1 VPSVPTVPIVSTPA
15 PTARERS
22 ALRVLDYLF
31 RAGPASRVDIIR
43 ATELSRATVSKL
55 IGELQAQGLVT
66 EQRPALTVAGR
77 SGRPPALLTLNP
89 ELGAFGG
96 VDFGHSSVRVAIADV
111 TGTLLVEDRFD
122 LDVDNAADLAIAA
135 AVERLPALVAEAGLP
150 RLRLLGVGAAISAPV
165 RRDGASLVSAGILPG
180 WSAVSP
186 QRELARR
193 LGVPV
198 HVGND
203 ANLGA
208 LAEVRTGAAR
218 GASDVVYVMLSSGV
232 GGGLVLGGSLFT
244 GHSGMTGELGHVQV
258 DPDGALCRCGN
269 RGCLETVAGAQ
280 ALLARLETGP
290 ARGRAPSLAE
300 AVERAHAGDELARR
314 VFREAGVAAGR
325 VAGGICNVV
334 NPELVIVG
342 GDLIVAGELLVDAVR
357 EGLEQTSIPAVRADV
372 AVVAA
377 TLGDRAELL
386 GAIGLAIEQA
396 DIATVARAA

>member
-1 VPSVPTVPIVSTPA
+1 MPA
-15 PTARERS
+15 PTARERN

-31 RAGPASRVDIIR
+31 REGPARRVDVIR
-43 ATELSRATVSKL
+43 ATALSRATVSKL
-55 IGELQAQGLVT
+55 VGELQAQGLVT
-66 EQRPALTVAGR
+66 EQGSALTADAR

-89 ELGAFGG
+89 QIGAFGG

-111 TGTLLVEDRFD
+111 TGTLLAEDRLD
-122 LDVDNAADLAIAA
+122 LDVDNAAELAITA
-135 AVERLPALVAEAGLP
+135 AVERLPALVSQAGLP
-150 RLRLLGVGAAISAPV
+150 RKRLLGVGAAISAPV
-165 RRDGASLVSAGILPG
+165 RRDGASVVTAGILPG
-180 WSAVSP
+180 WNAVSP
-186 QRELARR
+186 QRELSRR

-218 GASDVVYVMLSSGV
+218 GASDVVYLMLSSGV

-244 GHSGMTGELGHVQV
+244 GHTGMTGELGHVQV
-258 DPDGALCRCGN
+258 DPHGELCRCGN

-280 ALLARLETGP
+280 ALLARVRP
-290 ARGRAPSLAE
+290 ALGQRAGLAE
-300 AVERAHAGDELARR
+300 AVKRADAGDELCRR

-325 VAGGICNVV
+325 VAGGVCNVV

-342 GDLIVAGELLVDAVR
+342 GDLIVAGELLVDGVR

-372 AVVAA
+372 TVVAA

-396 DIATVARAA
+396 DIATVARATESASRLPPVNS

>member
-1 VPSVPTVPIVSTPA
+1 MAT
-15 PTARERS
+15 PTARERN
-22 ALRVLDYLF
+22 ALRVLDHLF
-31 RAGPASRVDIIR
+31 REGPARRVDVIR
-43 ATELSRATVSKL
+43 ATALSRATVSKL

-66 EQRPALTVAGR
+66 EQRAALTVAGR
-77 SGRPPALLTLNP
+77 SGRPPTLLTLNP
-89 ELGAFGG
+89 DIGAFGG
-96 VDFGHSSVRVAIADV
+96 VDFGHSSVRVAVADV
-111 TGTLLVEDRFD
+111 TGTLLAEDRLD
-122 LDVDNAADLAIAA
+122 LDVDNAAELAITAV
-135 AVERLPALVAEAGLP
+135 VERLPALVSQARLP
-150 RLRLLGVGAAISAPV
+150 RQRLLGVGAAISAPV
-165 RRDGASLVSAGILPG
+165 RRDGASVVTGGILPG
-180 WSAVSP
+180 WSTVSP

-208 LAEVRTGAAR
+208 LAEVRTGAAQ
-218 GASDVVYVMLSSGV
+218 GASDVLYVMLSSGV
-232 GGGLVLGGSLFT
+232 GGGLVLDGALFT

-258 DPDGALCRCGN
+258 DPNGAVCRCGN

-280 ALLARLETGP
+280 ALLQRLRPVLGKSADLADAVKRAR
-290 ARGRAPSLAE
+290 
-300 AVERAHAGDELARR
+300 AGDELCRR

-325 VAGGICNVV
+325 VAGAVCNVV

-396 DIATVARAA
+396 DIATVARIA

>member
-1 VPSVPTVPIVSTPA
+1 MAV
-15 PTARERS
+15 PTARERN

-31 RAGPASRVDIIR
+31 REGPARRVDVIR
-43 ATELSRATVSKL
+43 ATALSRATVSKL
-55 IGELQAQGLVT
+55 IGELQAQGLVV
-66 EQRPALTVAGR
+66 EQRPALNVAGR
-77 SGRPPALLTLNP
+77 SGRPPTRLTLNP
-89 ELGAFGG
+89 QIGAFGG

-111 TGTLLVEDRFD
+111 TGALVAEDRLD
-122 LDVDNAADLAIAA
+122 LDVDNAAELAITA
-135 AVERLPALVAEAGLP
+135 AVERLPALVAQAGLA
-150 RLRLLGVGAAISAPV
+150 RKRLLGVGAAISAPV
-165 RRDGASLVSAGILPG
+165 RRDGASVVTAGILPG

-208 LAEVRTGAAR
+208 LAEVRTGAAA
-218 GASDVVYVMLSSGV
+218 GATNVLYVMLSSGV
-232 GGGLVLGGSLFT
+232 GGGLVLHGSLFT

-258 DPDGALCRCGN
+258 DPEGVRCRCGN

-280 ALLARLETGP
+280 ALLERLRPMLGKS
-290 ARGRAPSLAE
+290 AGLAE
-300 AVERAHAGDELARR
+300 AVQRAQAGDELCRR

-325 VAGGICNVV
+325 VAGDIANVV

-342 GDLIVAGELLVDAVR
+342 GDLIIAGELLVDAVR
-357 EGLEQTSIPAVRADV
+357 EGLEQTSIPAVRADL

-396 DIATVARAA
+396 DIAAVVGSA

>member
-1 VPSVPTVPIVSTPA
+1 MAA
-15 PTARERS
+15 PTARERN

-31 RAGPASRVDIIR
+31 REGPARRLDLIR
-43 ATELSRATVSKL
+43 ATSLSRATVSKL
-55 IGELQAQGLVT
+55 IGELQAQGLVC
-66 EQRPALTVAGR
+66 EQRAALTAAGR
-77 SGRPPALLTLNP
+77 SGRPPTLLALNP
-89 ELGAFGG
+89 EIGAFGG

-111 TGTLLVEDRFD
+111 AGTLLAEDRLD
-122 LDVDNAADLAIAA
+122 LDVDNAAELAIAA
-135 AVERLPALVAEAGLP
+135 AVQRLPALVAQAGLP
-150 RLRLLGVGAAISAPV
+150 RERLLGVGAAISAPV
-165 RRDGASLVSAGILPG
+165 WRDGGNVAAAGILPG

-208 LAEVRTGAAR
+208 LAEVRTGAAE

-232 GGGLVLGGSLFT
+232 GGGLVLNGSLFT
-244 GHSGMTGELGHVQV
+244 GNSGMTGELGHIQV
-258 DPDGALCRCGN
+258 DPEGALCRCGN

-280 ALLARLETGP
+280 ALLARLRP
-290 ARGRAPSLAE
+290 ALGKAVGLTE
-300 AVERAHAGDELARR
+300 AVARAHAGDELCRR
-314 VFREAGVAAGR
+314 VFREAGMAAGR

-342 GDLIVAGELLVDAVR
+342 GDLIVAGDLLVDAVR

-396 DIATVARAA
+396 DIATVAGAA

>member
-1 VPSVPTVPIVSTPA
+1 VSPPST
-15 PTARERS
+15 RERN

-31 RAGPASRVDIIR
+31 REGPAPRGDVIR
-43 ATELSRATVSKL
+43 ATSLSRATVSKL
-55 IGELQAQGLVT
+55 IGELQAQGLVAET
-66 EQRPALTVAGR
+66 GEPLSVGR
-77 SGRPPALLTLNP
+77 SGRPPTLLALNP
-89 ELGAFGG
+89 RLGAFGG

-111 TGTLLVEDRFD
+111 GGALIAEDRQE
-122 LDVDNAADLAIAA
+122 LDVDNEAERAIAV
-135 AVERLPALVAEAGLP
+135 AVDGLLALARGARLERE
-150 RLRLLGVGAAISAPV
+150 RLLGVGAAISVPV
-165 RRDGASLVSAGILPG
+165 RRDGASLAAAGILPG

-218 GASDVVYVMLSSGV
+218 GASDVVYLMLSSGV

-244 GHSGMTGELGHVQV
+244 GHGGMTGELGHVPV
-258 DPDGALCRCGN
+258 DPDGAQCRCGN
-269 RGCLETVAGAQ
+269 RGCLETIAGAQ
-280 ALLARLETGP
+280 WLLSRLGAALGETLTLP
-290 ARGRAPSLAE
+290 E
-300 AVERAHAGDELARR
+300 AVARARAGDGVCRR
-314 VFREAGVAAGR
+314 VFREAGLAAGR

-357 EGLEQTSIPAVRADV
+357 EGLEQTSIAAVRSDV

-396 DIATVARAA
+396 DIAAVARAA

>member
-1 VPSVPTVPIVSTPA
+1 MPTVSSPA

-43 ATELSRATVSKL
+43 ATGLSRATVSKL

-122 LDVDNAADLAIAA
+122 LDVDNAAELAIAA
-135 AVERLPALVAEAGLP
+135 AVERLPALVAETGLP
-150 RLRLLGVGAAISAPV
+150 GQRLLGVGAAISAPV

-193 LGVPV
+193 LDVPV

-280 ALLARLETGP
+280 ALLARLGTGP

-300 AVERAHAGDELARR
+300 AVERVHAGDELARR

-325 VAGGICNVV
+325 VAGGICNIV

-396 DIATVARAA
+396 DITAVVRAA

>member
-1 VPSVPTVPIVSTPA
+1 MSV
-15 PTARERS
+15 PTARERN

-31 RAGPASRVDIIR
+31 REGPARRVDVIR
-43 ATELSRATVSKL
+43 ATALSRATVSKL
-55 IGELQAQGLVT
+55 VGELQAAGLVA
-66 EQRPALTVAGR
+66 EERPALSAGR
-77 SGRPPALLTLNP
+77 SGRPPTLLTLNP
-89 ELGAFGG
+89 QIGAFGG

-111 TGTLLVEDRFD
+111 TGTLLAEDRLD
-122 LDVDNAADLAIAA
+122 LDVDNAAELAITA
-135 AVERLPALVAEAGLP
+135 AVDRLPALVAEAGLP
-150 RLRLLGVGAAISAPV
+150 RTRLLGVGAAISAPV
-165 RRDGASLVSAGILPG
+165 RRGGASVVAAGILPG

-208 LAEVRTGAAR
+208 LAEVRTGAAQ

-232 GGGLVLGGSLFT
+232 GGGLVLNGSLFT

-258 DPDGALCRCGN
+258 DPEGALCRCGN

-280 ALLARLETGP
+280 VLLARLRPVLGKNTG
-290 ARGRAPSLAE
+290 LAE
-300 AVERAHAGDELARR
+300 AVERAHAGDELCRQ
-314 VFREAGVAAGR
+314 VFREAGLAAGR
-325 VAGGICNVV
+325 VAGDVCNIV

-357 EGLEQTSIPAVRADV
+357 AGLEQTSIPAVRADV

-396 DIATVARAA
+396 DIAAVVRSA

>member
-1 VPSVPTVPIVSTPA
+1 MAV
-15 PTARERS
+15 PTARERN

-31 RAGPASRVDIIR
+31 REGPARRVDVIR
-43 ATELSRATVSKL
+43 ATALSRATVSKL
-55 IGELQAQGLVT
+55 VGELSAQGLVA
-66 EQRPALTVAGR
+66 EERPALAVAGR
-77 SGRPPALLTLNP
+77 SGRPPTLLALNP
-89 ELGAFGG
+89 KLGAFGG
-96 VDFGHSSVRVAIADV
+96 VDFGHSSVRMAIADV
-111 TGTLLVEDRFD
+111 TGTLLAEDRLD
-122 LDVDNAADLAIAA
+122 LDVDNAAELAITA
-135 AVERLPALVAEAGLP
+135 AVDRLPALVSEAGMS
-150 RLRLLGVGAAISAPV
+150 RTRLLGVGAAISAPV
-165 RRDGASLVSAGILPG
+165 RRGGASLVAAGILPG

-232 GGGLVLGGSLFT
+232 GGGLVLNGSLFT

-258 DPDGALCRCGN
+258 DPEGALCRCGN

-280 ALLARLETGP
+280 ALLARLQP
-290 ARGRAPSLAE
+290 ALGKKTSLAE
-300 AVERAHAGDELARR
+300 AVARAHAGDELCRR

-325 VAGGICNVV
+325 VAGDICNVV

-342 GDLIVAGELLVDAVR
+342 GDLIIAGELLVDAVR

-396 DIATVARAA
+396 DIASVVPPEPLSE